1 MAIAPRWHDA
11 IRERASN
18 ARTRLNMEPRRTQ
31 RVLSEDVG
39 VQAMINEGGPV
50 ESEET
55 AAERA
60 VRRWPGRPDIRVSGS
75 DEPDTSGFSEWRRRK
90 LERVSEKLGVQYLEL
105 LGRRGRASDTLRRV
119 PRRMRKV
126 VNQTE
131 LVLELIDD
139 FRDGSY
145 REVPWHSVAIA
156 AAGVLYSVSPADVIP
171 EFVPLLGSLDDLA
184 LMAVATR
191 AIEKELRAY
200 CRFKGYAESDYF

>member
-1 MAIAPRWHDA
+1 MQ
-11 IRERASN
+11 EFASEE
-18 ARTRLNMEPRRTQ
+18 AAVE
-31 RVLSEDVG
+31 
-39 VQAMINEGGPV
+39 AMIDEGGPV
-50 ESEET
+50 EPGRT

-60 VRRWPGRPDIRVSGS
+60 VRRWPARPERRTSGS
-75 DEPDTSGFSEWRRRK
+75 DPEKTGFSAWLLRK
-90 LERVSEKLGVQYLEL
+90 VERISEKLGVQYLEL
-105 LGRRGRASDTLRRV
+105 LGRRGRVSDTLRRV

-139 FRDGSY
+139 FRDGTY

-156 AAGVLYSVSPADVIP
+156 SAGLLYSVSPADVIP
-171 EFVPLLGSLDDLA
+171 EFIPLLGSLDDLA

>member
-1 MAIAPRWHDA
+1 
-11 IRERASN
+11 
-18 ARTRLNMEPRRTQ
+18 MEPGRSQ
-31 RVLSEDVG
+31 KSPFEDAAVE
-39 VQAMINEGGPV
+39 AMIDEGSPV
-50 ESEET
+50 ETAET

-60 VRRWPGRPDIRVSGS
+60 VRRWPGRSEQRASGS
-75 DEPDTSGFSEWRRRK
+75 DPGKSRFSAWLRRR
-90 LERVSEKLGVQYLEL
+90 LERVAEKLGVQYLEL
-105 LGRRGRASDTLRRV
+105 LGRSGRVSETLRRV

-139 FRDGSY
+139 FRDGTY

-156 AAGVLYSVSPADVIP
+156 SAGLLYSVSPADVIP
-171 EFVPLLGSLDDLA
+171 EFIPLLGSLDDMV

-200 CRFKGYAESDYF
+200 CRFKGYVESDYF